1 MQKAHRASGSARNQ
15 SGQGSLGETST
26 SPSFLHSP
34 QGLPDIKDQGSLS
47 FSLTSQDSG
56 ISDWPQQSPDS
67 FEDKENCDQSNFGH
81 HRQRSVIIKPGVE
94 QSYSH
99 ILKVLGGHDK
109 PVPEVPVIEVDL
121 GEKAYCTPQPS
132 AQKHNSFTS
141 PYGGTTNHTESNHF
155 EIDLFDSPAPAALG
169 ALPVRTYCPRCLVD
183 VSTSVSLQMP
193 RLPL

>member
-1 MQKAHRASGSARNQ
+1 MQKTHRNSGAARNQ

-34 QGLPDIKDQGSLS
+34 QGLPELKDQCSLS

-67 FEDKENCDQSNFGH
+67 FEDKENCDTNQRH
-81 HRQRSVIIKPGVE
+81 HRQRSVIIKPEVE
-94 QSYSH
+94 QSYAH
-99 ILKVLGGHDK
+99 ILKVLASK
-109 PVPEVPVIEVDL
+109 PAQEVPVIEVDL

-132 AQKHNSFTS
+132 SQKHNSFTS

-169 ALPVRTYCPRCLVD
+169 ALPVRTYCPRCLID
-183 VSTSVSLQMP
+183 VSTSVSLQLP

>member
-1 MQKAHRASGSARNQ
+1 MQRDRAQ
-15 SGQGSLGETST
+15 SGKGSLGDTST
-26 SPSFLHSP
+26 SPSFLRSP
-34 QGLPDIKDQGSLS
+34 TPLGQGKDHSLS

-56 ISDWPQQSPDS
+56 LSDWPQQSPDS
-67 FEDKENCDQSNFGH
+67 IEDKENWADHGNSAH
-81 HRQRSVIIKPGVE
+81 RRQRSVIIKPGVE

-99 ILKVLGGHDK
+99 ILKVLSTKGK
-109 PVPEVPVIEVDL
+109 SEKEVPVIEVDL

-155 EIDLFDSPAPAALG
+155 EIDLFESPAPQALG
-169 ALPVRTYCPRCLVD
+169 ALPVKTYCPRCLVD